1 MLKTELLTV
10 YCNKLGGLNCAYEND
25 MLDKVPAIK
34 MLPEPPPRQVMLLHA
49 QEKRLV
55 DALPDHLIPIVLF
68 ALATGLRMSNITGF
82 LWEM

>member
-1 MLKTELLTV
+1 
-10 YCNKLGGLNCAYEND
+10 

-34 MLPEPPPRQVMLLHA
+34 MLPEPPPRQVMLSHA

-68 ALATGLRMSNITGF
+68 ALATGLQMSNITGF
-82 LWEM
+82 LWKM